1 MRHFAR
7 NALGLVYMNLLDP
20 DLFRTDISVARA
32 RELFVDYCGG
42 VEIENHNYCNR
53 TCWFCPNAQIDRRTD
68 VTLMPDA
75 LFAKIIDDLASVDW
89 HRKLSWSRYHE
100 AFADDSIFD
109 RLTTARAALPRAALV
124 VFSNGDYL
132 DKDKISRLEACGLD
146 VLVLSLYPPDGREGE
161 LATVESVVRRFTQR
175 TGLELA
181 RVDPYRHA
189 VVGAK
194 FKSVVRVRNFHREK
208 MTSRAGA
215 VETRD
220 REQPTRRHLCAH
232 PLRGMVID
240 FNGKATIC
248 CETLSDLPAHAG
260 TVVGDVSRPDYGLFH
275 LYRDLAPYRANLL
288 SPEPKKG
295 VCATCTA
302 APFLPSAAG
311 RRPVLASALRGV
323 PGLRGAFARRQARHL
338 DALSYSE
345 GAFH

>member
-1 MRHFAR
+1 MRNVAR

-20 DLFRTDISVARA
+20 DLFRADISVERARA
-32 RELFVDYCGG
+32 LFLEYCGG

-53 TCWFCPNAQIDRRTD
+53 ACWFCPNAQIDRRSN
-68 VTLMPDA
+68 VTLMQES

-100 AFADDSIFD
+100 AFADESIFD
-109 RLTTARAALPRAALV
+109 RLKTARAALPRAALV

-132 DKDKISRLEACGLD
+132 DKDKIRRLEECGLD

-161 LATVESVVRRFTQR
+161 LATVDSVVRRFTKR
-175 TGLELA
+175 TGLELV

-215 VETRD
+215 VETRTQ
-220 REQPTRRHLCAH
+220 EVSARRHLCVH

-240 FNGKATIC
+240 YNGKATIC
-248 CETLSDLPAHAG
+248 CETLSDLPAHAD
-260 TVVGDVSRPDYGLFH
+260 TVVGDVGKPDYGLFH
-275 LYRDLAPYRANLL
+275 LYRDLAPFRANLL
-288 SPEPKKG
+288 SVEAKKG

-302 APFLPSAAG
+302 APFLPAAMG
-311 RRPVLASALRGV
+311 RRPVLASIFRRV
-323 PGLRGAFARRQARHL
+323 PGLYGAFARRQARHL

-345 GAFH
+345 GEFH